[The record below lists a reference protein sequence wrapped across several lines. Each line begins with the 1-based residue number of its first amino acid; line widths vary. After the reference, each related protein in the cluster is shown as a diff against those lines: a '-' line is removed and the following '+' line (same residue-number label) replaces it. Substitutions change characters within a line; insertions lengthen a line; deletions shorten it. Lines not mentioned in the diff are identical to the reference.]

1 MRGNYVKV
9 AEFLAN
15 SFPEL
20 QGRIVGANYPVP
32 PIVDLLATL
41 VSFLQLAGL
50 VWMVMG
56 GESVLRL
63 VGYRNQLPSF
73 YYTIQKYGIQIGI
86 FMFLIL
92 PQIVGKWK
100 ITGAFEIYL
109 DGDQEIFSKLAT
121 GGFPKVRETVSE
133 ATYRRGCSFFKS
145 SHSIISFFL
154 LVRGP
159 TLSTFW
165 CRRVYRRVG
174 KTCVVLYC
182 SRNSLGVYSFWAE

>member
-9 AEFLAN
+9 AEFLAH

-20 QGRIVGANYPVP
+20 RGRIEGGNYPVP
-32 PIVDLLATL
+32 PIVDLLGTL
-41 VSFLQLAGL
+41 VSCLQLSGL

-86 FMFLIL
+86 FLFLIV
-92 PQIVGKWK
+92 PQIIGKFT

-121 GGFPKVRETVSE
+121 GGFPK
-133 ATYRRGCSFFKS
+133 
-145 SHSIISFFL
+145 
-154 LVRGP
+154 
-159 TLSTFW
+159 
-165 CRRVYRRVG
+165 
-174 KTCVVLYC
+174 
-182 SRNSLGVYSFWAE
+182 GV

>member
-9 AEFLAN
+9 AEFLEN
-15 SFPEL
+15 SFPEVR
-20 QGRIVGANYPVP
+20 GRIEGGNYPVP
-32 PIVDLLATL
+32 PIVDLLANL

-73 YYTIQKYGIQIGI
+73 YYTIQKYGIQMGI
-86 FMFLIL
+86 LMFLIL

-121 GGFPKVRETVSE
+121 GGFPKVRESVSE
-133 ATYRRGCSFFKS
+133 AMHRRDCTFFIAS
-145 SHSIISFFL
+145 CH
-154 LVRGP
+154 
-159 TLSTFW
+159 
-165 CRRVYRRVG
+165 
-174 KTCVVLYC
+174 
-182 SRNSLGVYSFWAE
+182 

>member
-20 QGRIVGANYPVP
+20 RGRIEGGNYPVP

-109 DGDQEIFSKLAT
+109 DGDQEIFSKLAA
-121 GGFPKVRETVSE
+121 GSFPKVRETVSE
-133 ATYRRGCSFFKS
+133 AMYRRD
-145 SHSIISFFL
+145 
-154 LVRGP
+154 
-159 TLSTFW
+159 STF
-165 CRRVYRRVG
+165 
-174 KTCVVLYC
+174 LI
-182 SRNSLGVYSFWAE
+182 SRCHLN